1 MLKILI
7 ADDHPVVCRGLKQ
20 ILAETPGFAM
30 ADEAHSGKEVLDKI
44 RQKDYD
50 VALLDI
56 AMPDMNGVDVLKE
69 LRRQNPELPVLIL
82 SIYPEEQYAIR
93 VLKAGASGYLTKDS
107 APDELTTAIQ
117 KVASG
122 RRYISP
128 SLADRLA
135 LNLQTNIE
143 ILPHEAL
150 SDREYQVMCLI
161 ASGKATGDIAKA
173 LSLSAKTI
181 STYRAHILRK
191 MQMKNNYELIR
202 YVLQNGLS
210 I

>member
-1 MLKILI
+1 
-7 ADDHPVVCRGLKQ
+7 VVCRGLKQ

-30 ADEAHSGKEVLDKI
+30 ADEAHSGKEILDKI

-107 APDELTTAIQ
+107 APDELTTAIR

>member
-1 MLKILI
+1 M
-7 ADDHPVVCRGLKQ
+7 VCRGLKQ

-30 ADEAHSGKEVLDKI
+30 ADEAHSGKEILDKI

-107 APDELTTAIQ
+107 APDELTTAIR

>member
-1 MLKILI
+1 
-7 ADDHPVVCRGLKQ
+7 
-20 ILAETPGFAM
+20 M
-30 ADEAHSGKEVLDKI
+30 ADEAHSGKEILDKI

-107 APDELTTAIQ
+107 APDELTTAIR

>member
-1 MLKILI
+1 MLRILI

-20 ILAETPGFAM
+20 ILAETPGFAV
-30 ADEAHSGKEVLDKI
+30 ADEVHNGKEMLDKV
-44 RQKDYD
+44 QQEDYD

-56 AMPDMNGVDVLKE
+56 SMPGMHGIDVLKE
-69 LRRQNPELPVLIL
+69 LKRQKPELPVLVL

-93 VLKAGASGYLTKDS
+93 VLRAGALGYLAKDS
-107 APDELTTAIQ
+107 APDELTAAIR

-122 RRYISP
+122 KRYVSP

-135 LNLQTNIE
+135 FNLQTNIG
-143 ILPHEAL
+143 ISPHEAL

-181 STYRAHILRK
+181 STYRAHILSK
-191 MQMKNNYELIR
+191 MQMKNNAELIR
-202 YVLQNGLS
+202 YAVQNGLC